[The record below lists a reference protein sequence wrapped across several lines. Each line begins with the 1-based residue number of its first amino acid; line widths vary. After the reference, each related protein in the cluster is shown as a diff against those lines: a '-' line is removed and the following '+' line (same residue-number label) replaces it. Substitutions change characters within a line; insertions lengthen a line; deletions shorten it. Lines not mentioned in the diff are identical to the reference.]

1 MTKLAN
7 LTIIPDEL
15 YVERGADAQLRR
27 VIDDMGRPAYV
38 LVARQ
43 MGKTNLLLH
52 AKRSYQRP
60 EDLFVYLDVSNPLE
74 TVSEFFNSIIDAMI
88 DTGRISDELASEIY
102 NYRRSNP
109 SMAAHRVH
117 EMELRK
123 VLASISGKVVIFLDE
138 VDALG
143 SRQYSDQVFAYIRSV
158 YFAAR
163 TNFPSFNRL
172 SYVLSGVAEP
182 SELIKNKE
190 ISPFNIGQKIYL
202 DDFTKD
208 EFSRFCEK
216 AELNLDA
223 DVKDQ
228 VYAWTSGNPRMSW
241 DLLSQLQNSYLEN
254 NVVTAATVDAAVRA
268 LYLESYDVPPVDH
281 IRKLVEKDGELQ
293 SALISIH
300 FGKAQAV
307 ASHVVN
313 KLYLA
318 GIAKLNSD
326 TGVLELRNR
335 IISESLSVNWLQELE
350 GKHATPTERAY
361 AAYQQQ
367 RWADALVLLE
377 ECFESVED
385 DATKARLAGDIGVC
399 QFRIKA
405 YDKAIFWLEKYM
417 PKKHLHA
424 ALYYEMMHWMGLA
437 HHALNNESESYKAF
451 SIASE
456 PAAEGVSSYYYE
468 SLINCCV
475 HYSKDVENHAEDIES
490 IVGRILNSEGKFE
503 ETYQNEPGNA
513 NHVRCSAYWHMATL
527 RKRQGRT
534 ADALEQLA
542 LAMKIGDKKY
552 SVGIALERSRLQ
564 ASGPN
569 RWGVA
574 NEMALALIEQGYVIE
589 ADEALFPLA
598 FTLSNASELLAILA
612 VRPEESIFARFRDYL
627 HELLREAPS
636 EYIIVLSQAAGVAL
650 SSGSAEGAAKLYRW
664 AYEAN
669 GAGIDKVS
677 RRINATN
684 SILLTSFDKSQD
696 LIESYIKEYL
706 ASPDAELVAT
716 DFRIGYTVFHG
727 YLRSDQKRAQ
737 EILTIIKP
745 LTKKFLLKS
754 VETQSHDSMAIG
766 SLILDSCEIEWCY
779 AEGKY
784 PEASELG
791 SVWLEQAK
799 KMSGTPPPGYFSP
812 DIMES
817 LAARVRSITYSK
829 KAIPQFVRSGKKIG
843 RNEMVTVVLPNG
855 ERKSGKYKNFE
866 ADIKSGAAIL
876 DK

>member
-52 AKRSYQRP
+52 AKRSYQGP
-60 EDLFVYLDVSNPLE
+60 VDLFVYLDVSNPLE

-88 DTGRISDELASEIY
+88 DTGRIDDAVVSEIY
-102 NYRRSNP
+102 SYRKSNP
-109 SMAAHRVH
+109 PLAAHRVH
-117 EMELRK
+117 ERELRK
-123 VLASISGKVVIFLDE
+123 VLDSIPGKVVIFLDE

-216 AELNLDA
+216 ADLKLDA
-223 DVKDQ
+223 GVKNQ

-268 LYLESYDVPPVDH
+268 LYLENYDVPPVDH
-281 IRKLVEKDGELQ
+281 IRNLVEKDGELQ

-300 FGKAQAV
+300 FGKAKAV
-307 ASHVVN
+307 PSHVVN

-326 TGVLELRNR
+326 NGILELRNR
-335 IISESLSVNWLQELE
+335 IISESLSVDWLQELE

-361 AAYQQQ
+361 AAYQQG

-377 ECFESVED
+377 ECFATAED
-385 DATKARLAGDIGVC
+385 DAGKARLAGDIGVC
-399 QFRIKA
+399 QFRIQA
-405 YDKAIFWLEKYM
+405 FDKAIFWLEKYM
-417 PKKHLHA
+417 PKKHLYA
-424 ALYYEMMHWMGLA
+424 ALYYEMMHWRGLS
-437 HHALNNESESYKAF
+437 HHALNNEEESYKAF
-451 SIASE
+451 SAASE

-468 SLINCCV
+468 SLVNCCA
-475 HYSKDVENHAEDIES
+475 HYSKDVARYAENIES
-490 IVGRILNSEGKFE
+490 IAGRILNSEGKFE
-503 ETYQNEPGNA
+503 ETYQKEPNDA
-513 NHVRCSAYWHMATL
+513 NHVRCSAHWHLATL

-534 ADALEQLA
+534 SDALEQLA
-542 LAMKIGDKKY
+542 LAIAIGDKKY
-552 SVGIALERSRLQ
+552 SVGIALERARLQ
-564 ASGPN
+564 ESGAN
-569 RWGVA
+569 RWDVA
-574 NEMALALIEQGYVIE
+574 NEMASALIEQGYVIE

-612 VRPEESIFARFRDYL
+612 VRPEESIAVRFRDYL
-627 HELLREAPS
+627 LDLLREAPS
-636 EYIIVLSQAAGVAL
+636 EYIIFVSQAAGAAV
-650 SSGSAEGAAKLYRW
+650 SSGNVEGAAKLYRW
-664 AYEAN
+664 AYEASGTN
-669 GAGIDKVS
+669 IDKNI

-684 SILLTSFDKSQD
+684 SILLTSFDNSQD
-696 LIESYIKEYL
+696 LAESYIKEYL
-706 ASPDAELVAT
+706 TSSDSELVAT
-716 DFRIGYTVFHG
+716 DFRIGYSIFHG
-727 YLRSDQKRAQ
+727 YLNSDHKRAY
-737 EILTIIKP
+737 EIISIIKP
-745 LTKKFLLKS
+745 LIKNFLQKS
-754 VETQSHDSMAIG
+754 IETQSHDSIAIG
-766 SLILDSCEIEWCY
+766 SLIFESCEIEWNY
-779 AEGKY
+779 AVGKY
-784 PEASELG
+784 SEASELAT
-791 SVWLEQAK
+791 SWLEQAR
-799 KMSGTPPPGYFSP
+799 TIRRAPPPGYFST
-812 DIMES
+812 DIIES
-817 LAARVRSITYSK
+817 LTSRIRAIRYSK
-829 KAIPQFVRSGKKIG
+829 KNISQFVRAGKKIG
-843 RNEMVTVVLPNG
+843 RNEMVIVIQPNG
-855 ERKSGKYKNFE
+855 EKKSGKYKNFE
-866 ADIKSGAAIL
+866 ADIKSGELIL
-876 DK
+876 DQ